1 PGRPGGGVGAHQ
13 PDPERPGQSA
23 AGIDGPVQG
32 VGFVRRPVVRRAPGV
47 VPAAACISTTG
58 LRVTSPRRADSAFLS
73 AAGRPTAAT
82 PGGQER
88 RCPPYG
94 SSAGSTGD
102 TLPPG
107 ECRADSAFLS
117 AAWRSTAATPGG
129 QERRCPPYGSSAES
143 TGDTLPSANV
153 GRTALS

>member
-1 PGRPGGGVGAHQ
+1 
-13 PDPERPGQSA
+13 DPERPGQSA

-73 AAGRPTAAT
+73 AAGR
-82 PGGQER
+82 
-88 RCPPYG
+88 
-94 SSAGSTGD
+94 
-102 TLPPG
+102 
-107 ECRADSAFLS
+107 
-117 AAWRSTAATPGG
+117 STAATPGG

-153 GRTALS
+153 GRTALSCPPPGARPPPRPADKNDVVRPTGHQRSQPMTPCLPANVGRTALSCPPLGARP